1 MAEAFA
7 IAASVIA
14 LVNTSR
20 KAVKGITKLAELR
33 HAPEILLALNNEVMD
48 LQFVIVRL
56 SIWRRSDLVWHL
68 LCRPRA
74 RLDYLSRRDR

>member
-20 KAVKGITKLAELR
+20 KAVEGIAKLTELR
-33 HAPEILLALNNEVMD
+33 HAPEILLALNNEVVD
-48 LQFVIVRL
+48 LQCIVV
-56 SIWRRSDLVWHL
+56 SRST
-68 LCRPRA
+68 C
-74 RLDYLSRRDR
+74 